1 LDTLNFLRLYNVA
14 TTVYFPLTDKGTL
27 DLALSADYTPA
38 SGDAWISVDGGAF
51 AQSTN
56 TIAVVSGDKGMW
68 ELDLTAAELLGK
80 TVCITI
86 IDAAGAEIE
95 DQSLVVTTYGHT
107 SAEIDSLDSVL
118 DAADALLKRDIDQVE
133 ASAAVHSLLT
143 AILKAVSK
151 VEDASG
157 VEKTYETDGTTLKMS
172 RTLTTDP
179 TAQPISQAD
188 VGA

>member
-1 LDTLNFLRLYNVA
+1 MELNFLRLYNVA
-14 TTVYFPLTDKGTL
+14 ATVYFPLIDAGTL
-27 DLALSADYTPA
+27 KLALSADYTPA
-38 SGDAWISVDGGAF
+38 SGDAWISIDGGAF

-80 TVCITI
+80 TVCITV

-118 DAADALLKRDIDQVE
+118 DAADALLKRDMDQVE
-133 ASAAVHSLLT
+133 GAAAVHSLCT
-143 AILKAVSK
+143 AILKAVAR
-151 VEDASG
+151 VRDNSG
-157 VEKTYETDGTTLKMS
+157 VEETFETDGSTLKMS
-172 RTLTTDP
+172 RTLSADP
-179 TAQPISQAD
+179 TAQPISEAG
-188 VGA
+188 VGT

>member
-1 LDTLNFLRLYNVA
+1 MDTLNFLRLYNIA
-14 TTVYFPLTDKGTL
+14 TTVYFPLTDKATL

-38 SGDAWISVDGGAF
+38 SGDAWISIDGGAF

-80 TVCITI
+80 TICITVL
-86 IDAAGAEIE
+86 DAAGAEIE
-95 DQSLVVTTYGHT
+95 DQSIVVTTYGHA
-107 SAEIDSLDSVL
+107 SAEIDSLDSGTDIAGV
-118 DAADALLKRDIDQVE
+118 LLKLDIDTVE
-133 ASAAVHSLLT
+133 SAAPIHSLLT

-151 VEDASG
+151 VEDDSG
-157 VEKTYETDGTTLKMS
+157 VEKTYETDGSTLKMS

-179 TAQPISQAD
+179 TAQPISGTT